1 MGDQEYLQDFMFPVL
16 QGRQAFLVVLVDLV
30 LLVVIAP
37 MLSAALVE

>member
-16 QGRQAFLVVLVDLV
+16 QDLVLLVVLVDLV